1 LSSSLSSL
9 PRLCPS
15 YPSAPLRGAR
25 RNGPGLT
32 RGNARISPHPM
43 VGTLPKT
50 LMEMRALIECD
61 LSWSRSWGRSWR
73 RSWRRSNGWTDGP
86 HSSFASK
93 DETGFDA
100 HRGAATS
107 WCSDED
113 AYADDD
119 AEGLN
124 AHMLLRRGG
133 PRRPPH
139 RGVAASCCS
148 DEDADGADADLDEVD
163 ADLFNLGDLG
173 RPRRPL

>member
-1 LSSSLSSL
+1 ARAGGAG
-9 PRLCPS
+9 PRRRPRGFR
-15 YPSAPLRGAR
+15 ARWAAGAGAR

-93 DETGFDA
+93 DEE
-100 HRGAATS
+100 R
-107 WCSDED
+107 
-113 AYADDD
+113 
-119 AEGLN
+119 
-124 AHMLLRRGG
+124 